1 MPTVCIPLDETNK
14 TILNNSYYEITKQIL
29 SHLNIRKDHQL
40 VIKKG
45 LDDIRTD
52 VSTNV
57 SNLNT
62 NDNTPTTVS
71 DRLVLA
77 NIEENYDEEY
87 LTATPVAQKDAFPIF
102 IDNQVDVRV
111 YPIYVQTEATI
122 TLKIYVPSKTEARQ
136 LRDDIR
142 IKLSQ
147 SRNILHNE
155 VEYDLIIPDIIDDF
169 ISDVYDLKNRLFPS
183 TLEDYFRNHSTK
195 RIHMITD
202 LANTSNSRIAVREK
216 QVRIVGVFDFGLMPD
231 KEEDDVENNRYILTI
246 PYKFSFSTP
255 RGLCFTYPPVICN
268 QVLPS
273 KYLQFIEDDK
283 VRGKE
288 EYSKPALGYTYSLG
302 ALSHFEAHRQLQ
314 YRVQEKLPLNL
325 PLFDEWPVRTG
336 HNGYVILCSIL
347 TTVDETD
354 RKTLFNLKD
363 LKEYGYYIDE
373 KLLDYIAN
381 GERQWIVNPYMSY
394 YYMGVHQKD
403 KYFDN
408 NMLEILPDLT
418 VKSKVELPIVKPTRV
433 TISICLDTTYFNPTV
448 KARMFDDKEMLLLYL
463 NELIRCINNFKPEV
477 KQMNITENT
486 FYRFFLQI
494 LNYYVVKEDQNT
506 LQTIVNIIAKDN
518 KIMEVL
524 NGILSN
530 NYQRLYAKLCKY
542 TDIDNYYKN
551 KNYKR
556 NYIGEEEYNAR
567 TVMNAYTASYRMS
580 DLEKQT

>member
-29 SHLNIRKDHQL
+29 DHLNIRKDHQL

-71 DRLVLA
+71 NRLVLA

-87 LTATPVAQKDAFPIF
+87 LTATPVSQKDAFPIF

-202 LANTSNSRIAVREK
+202 LANPSNSRIAVREK
-216 QVRIVGVFDFGLMPD
+216 QVRIVGIFDFGLMPD
-231 KEEDDVENNRYILTI
+231 KEEEDVENNRYILTI

-268 QVLPS
+268 KVLPS
-273 KYLQFIEDDK
+273 KYLQFIEDGK
-283 VRGKE
+283 VKGKE
-288 EYSKPALGYTYSLG
+288 EYSKQSLSYTYSLG

-354 RKTLFNLKD
+354 RKTLFNLRD

-381 GERQWIVNPYMSY
+381 GERQWIVNPYMSH

-494 LNYYVVKEDQNT
+494 LNHYTVKEDQNT

-556 NYIGEEEYNAR
+556 NYTGEEEYNAR